1 MGKKPDASVIV
12 ERMEKFSYPRD
23 IIVMPKI
30 WRKTVVNDKGQTQRR
45 AMEILAEIV
54 YWYRPSKGNATLT
67 KGEKKFG
74 GKVFQKKIA
83 DWAKEYDVSE
93 KSIQRDLDFLQD
105 DLHVIRKWTEKYKN
119 NSGEVRSKP
128 MCIELDVE
136 NLYRLTYP
144 DGMDITKANEN

>member
-1 MGKKPDASVIV
+1 MGKVPDVNAIV
-12 ERMEKFSYPRD
+12 RRMEDFAYPQE

-54 YWYRPSKGNATLT
+54 YWYRPSTGSATRT
-67 KGEKKFG
+67 KGEKKFA
-74 GKVFQKKIA
+74 GKVYQKRIA
-83 DWAKEYDVSE
+83 DWAKEYEVSE
-93 KSIQRDLDFLQD
+93 KSIQRDLDFLQN
-105 DLHVIRKWTEKYKN
+105 DLHVIKKWTEKYTN

-128 MCIELDVE
+128 MCIELDVD

-144 DGMDITKANEN
+144 DGIHIANKD